1 MGRYVVIDDFNGIIN
16 LVVDPEDGTTKVFNT
31 YEEAKKEAE
40 DCQNGIVINLGN

>member
-1 MGRYVVIDDFNGIIN
+1 MNKINKFLTIIFAIN
-16 LVVDPEDGTTKVFNT
+16 LVVDLEDGMTKVFNI